1 MTFVVGDSVTFT
13 KTVGETDVYLFAGI
27 TGDFAPNHVDRTY
40 MERTRYGERI
50 AHGVLVL
57 GYASTAS
64 SRMLAKAGADA
75 VSYGYDR
82 VRFCGPVFLG
92 DTVTVHYEV
101 ERVDEAQRKV
111 YSAVRVANQD
121 GTVCLAA
128 THILK
133 LIDAGGGPAP
143 DPTSPARPASPGS
156 APSAP

>member
-1 MTFVVGDSVTFT
+1 VPVGFTVGDSVTVT

-27 TGDFAPNHVDRTY
+27 TGDFAPNHVDKVY
-40 MERTRYGERI
+40 MAGTAYGERI

-64 SRMLAKAGADA
+64 SRMLERAGEHA

-82 VRFCGPVFLG
+82 VRFCAPVYLG
-92 DTVTVHYEV
+92 DTVTVHYTV
-101 ERVDEAQRKV
+101 ERMDEADGKV
-111 YSAVRVANQD
+111 YSAVRVTNQD

-133 LIDAGGGPAP
+133 RIAAGRA
-143 DPTSPARPASPGS
+143 T
-156 APSAP
+156 